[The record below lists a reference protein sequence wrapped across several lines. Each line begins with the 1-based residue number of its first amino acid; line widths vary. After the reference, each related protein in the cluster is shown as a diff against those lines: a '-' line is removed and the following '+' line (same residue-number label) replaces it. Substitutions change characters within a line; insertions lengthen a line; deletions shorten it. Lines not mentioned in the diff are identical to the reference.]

1 VETRSSR
8 PMGPG
13 VILGAIGGLAL
24 IIGAFLNWATVSL
37 DLAKFAQ
44 VLHVPEAQLEA
55 AVGSQ
60 ASVTIAGIKANA
72 GKVVLGAGVLVLL
85 GVVLAVML
93 ESSKKAGY
101 AIVTVFGFIGAGF
114 GLYQIASKTSQINS
128 ALADTAPE
136 LQKLGISA
144 DVFKSL
150 FSVSWGIGLWV
161 CIAGGLLALLG
172 GLIGLLSK
180 SAPATGT
187 VPATGVG
194 GATVVPGAM
203 ATGFDA
209 PTPPPVPPPVD
220 PTPDPTPAPDPTP
233 SPMPTPDPVPTPDP
247 TPPMS
252 DPGAGTGTG
261 VDTPTE

>member
-1 VETRSSR
+1 METRSSR
-8 PMGPG
+8 SMGPG

-24 IIGAFLNWATVSL
+24 IIGTFLNWATVSL

-55 AVGSQ
+55 AVGSG
-60 ASVTIAGIKANA
+60 ATVTIAGIKANA
-72 GKVVLGAGVLVLL
+72 GKVVLGTGVLVLL
-85 GVVLAVML
+85 GVVLAVTL
-93 ESSKKAGY
+93 QASKKAGY

-114 GLYQIASKTSQINS
+114 GLYQIASKSSQINS

-136 LQKLGISA
+136 LQKLGIST

-161 CIAGGLLALLG
+161 CIGGGLLALVG

-180 SAPATGT
+180 SAPTTST
-187 VPATGVG
+187 VPAAGVG

-220 PTPDPTPAPDPTP
+220 PTPVTTPAPTPTPDPT
-233 SPMPTPDPVPTPDP
+233 PMPTPDPTPDPTP

-252 DPGAGTGTG
+252 DPGTG
-261 VDTPTE
+261 VDNPTE